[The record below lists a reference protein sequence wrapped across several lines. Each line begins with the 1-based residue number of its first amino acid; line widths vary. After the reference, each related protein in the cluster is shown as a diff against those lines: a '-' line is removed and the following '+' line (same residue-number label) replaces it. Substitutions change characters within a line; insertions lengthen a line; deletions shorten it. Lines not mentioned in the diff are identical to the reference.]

1 MSLFHFVRHV
11 LHDGVRYAAGSVVPP
26 ALVELGA
33 LASHI
38 AAAPPHMQAVPP
50 SDEDAS
56 AQAAPDLGTGG
67 GTDPEADAGP
77 ASGSPSTPAKRGSK

>member
-1 MSLFHFVRHV
+1 MSVYHWIRHV

-26 ALVELGA
+26 ALVELGE

-38 AAAPPHMQAVPP
+38 AAAPSNMQAVPL
-50 SDEDAS
+50 SDQDVTAE
-56 AQAAPDLGTGG
+56 AAPDLGGD

-77 ASGSPSTPAKRGSK
+77 ASGSPSTPAKRSAK